1 MTDSSTPIPHRNE
14 HSMSV
19 GRAAAF
25 SDGVF
30 AIAMT
35 LLVLS
40 LAIPAS
46 QSKSAAELER
56 ALRDQTPGL
65 ISYALSFAVL
75 GRYWMAHHQF
85 MRSVARVTDGFLTC
99 TLLFLGVVVLVS
111 FPTDVLGNASGSAVT
126 VAAIFYALV
135 IGSVGATFALL
146 EYYAYRKALLF
157 DERAARL
164 RWSIAKVLVA
174 PTVFFVSILIAVFA
188 GGRAAMWTWVAIIP
202 AGIVVER
209 LSRARMP
216 DAS

>member
-1 MTDSSTPIPHRNE
+1 MTEPEAPKAQRNE

-19 GRAAAF
+19 GRVAAF

-40 LAIPAS
+40 LAVPAS
-46 QSKSAAELER
+46 ESGSRAALEH
-56 ALRDQTPGL
+56 ALREQVAGV

-99 TLLFLGVVVLVS
+99 TLLFLGIVVLVS

-157 DERAARL
+157 DEHAEHL
-164 RWSIAKVLVA
+164 RRSVLKVLVA
-174 PTVFFVSILIAVFA
+174 PTVFFVSIPIALIF
-188 GGRAAMWTWVAIIP
+188 GGSVAMWSWIAIIP
-202 AGIVVER
+202 VGIVVER
-209 LSRARMP
+209 LTRQS
-216 DAS
+216 